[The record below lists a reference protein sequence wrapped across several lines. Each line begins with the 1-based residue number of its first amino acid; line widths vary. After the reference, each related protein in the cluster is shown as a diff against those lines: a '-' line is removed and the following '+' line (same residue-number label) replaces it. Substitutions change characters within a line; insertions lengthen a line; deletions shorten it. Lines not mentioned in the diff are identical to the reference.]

1 MNTLLKNG
9 VIVLNL
15 VAFKIGPVP
24 VYWYGIIIAL
34 AIAAGY
40 LAARRLGKPF
50 GLESG
55 VFDEFMLWVIPAA
68 LIGARVWYVLFN
80 LNYYSL
86 YPGKIFA
93 IWEGGMAIHGGIFA
107 GLAVALIWTRVK
119 KIHFFRFA
127 DIASVA
133 LLLGQA
139 IGRWA
144 NYVNQ
149 EAYGIPTELP
159 WAMYIAGEYRHP
171 TFLYESI
178 WNLLLFFGLWYYLNH
193 RPHSGKVFGL
203 YLAGYSFG
211 RFIIESLRTDSLM
224 LGSFRVA
231 QLVSVVLFVAGTLI
245 FLLVGTQKRKTDSVA
260 DNKN

>member
-1 MNTLLKNG
+1 MNP
-9 VIVLNL
+9 
-15 VAFKIGPVP
+15 VAFKIGSVP

-34 AIAAGY
+34 AIAVGY
-40 LAARRLGKPF
+40 FVARRLGKHF
-50 GLESG
+50 GLEG
-55 VFDEFMLWVIPAA
+55 WVFDEFMLWVIPAA
-68 LIGARVWYVLFN
+68 FIGARLWYVIFN

-93 IWEGGMAIHGGIFA
+93 VWEGGLAIHGGIFA
-107 GLAVALIWTRVK
+107 GIAVALIWTRVK
-119 KIHFFRFA
+119 KIIFLRLA

-133 LLLGQA
+133 LVLGQA

-149 EAYGIPTELP
+149 EAYGNPTVLP

-178 WNLLLFFGLWYYLNH
+178 WDLLLFFGLWYYISQ
-193 RPHSGKVFGL
+193 RPQSGKVFGL

-211 RFIIESLRTDSLM
+211 RFFIEALRTDSLM

-231 QLVSVVLFVAGTLI
+231 QIVSVVLFIAGMLI
-245 FLLVGTQKRKTDSVA
+245 FFLAGTQKTRSDAVA
-260 DNKN
+260 GNKN